1 MALRLFN
8 RIQAK
13 SLLLASALTVISCL
27 YALSGDG
34 GALYAAAVKRELP
47 VYSVNRSDNVISI
60 SFDASWGSEQTMQ
73 ILDTLDEYGVK
84 TTFFLVGLW
93 LEKYPELVKEIAARG
108 HEIGNH
114 SATHAHF
121 PQIGEQKKKVELG
134 IMSDMTETLTGIRP
148 TLFRAPY
155 GDYDDKTVLVS
166 RAEGYEIVQWSI
178 DSLDW
183 KGLSASDIVAR
194 CTKSF
199 GSGDIVLFH
208 NDAKHTAEALPQILE
223 KYQAAGLKII
233 PVSEILLTGETR
245 IDHAGKQH
253 AAS

>member
-8 RIQAK
+8 RIQLK
-13 SLLLASALTVISCL
+13 GLLLAALMTAVSL
-27 YALSGDG
+27 VYTLLGDG
-34 GALYAAAVKRELP
+34 GALYASAQKRELP
-47 VYSVNRSDNVISI
+47 VYSVERNDGVIAI
-60 SFDASWGSEQTMQ
+60 SFDASWGSEQTEK

-93 LEKYPELVKEIAARG
+93 VEKYPELVKEIAARG

-121 PQIGEQKKKVELG
+121 PQIGEQKKIAEIG
-134 IMSDMTETLTGIRP
+134 IMSDMAETLTGVRP

-155 GDYDDKTVLVS
+155 GDYDDKTVLS
-166 RAEGYEIVQWSI
+166 ARAQGYEIVQWSI

-183 KGLSASDIVAR
+183 KGLSADEIVSR
-194 CTKSF
+194 CVKRF

-208 NDAKHTAEALPQILE
+208 NDAKHTAEALPRILE
-223 KYQAAGLKII
+223 SYQKAGLKII
-233 PVSEILLTGETR
+233 PVSEILLSGNTR

-253 AAS
+253 AES